1 MSHQKWIAM
10 WKHTAGGNGLAFPRI
25 VTLVVL
31 VPSIYGSDV
40 YCFSYRWHV
49 ASDHQQI
56 QCWLL
61 SMGMNASGHFASE
74 PLTLLVL
81 KIEYPRITNS
91 VIWLLMHWLFSSFS
105 SGRQHPWFWI
115 WHINVSLFI
124 TRKDFEY
131 QQYLIVIQMMENSN
145 FNICSSNIKSL
156 WPSEPILWQRTAP
169 SHCLNP

>member
-10 WKHTAGGNGLAFPRI
+10 WKHTAGGNGLTFRRI
-25 VTLVVL
+25 VTLVML
-31 VPSIYGSDV
+31 VPSIYGWDV
-40 YCFSYRWHV
+40 HCCSYRWHV

-61 SMGMNASGHFASE
+61 AMGMKAGGHFASG

-91 VIWLLMHWLFSSFS
+91 VIWLLMHRLFSS
-105 SGRQHPWFWI
+105 GHQHPWFWI
-115 WHINVSLFI
+115 WHINVSSFI

-131 QQYLIVIQMMENSN
+131 QYQSYCHPNGGKFNFQYLFLKYKV
-145 FNICSSNIKSL
+145 
-156 WPSEPILWQRTAP
+156 TVA
-169 SHCLNP
+169 